1 MRNVLGIHYEGGSG
15 KYSGLTEQFG
25 AKKSE
30 MFAFIIEKVM
40 AVTQGWKQRH
50 LSLGGKQTL
59 LKAVALNMP
68 IYSMSD
74 FKLPKEVCDEINGI
88 LAQFWWSSGDRK

>member
-40 AVTQGWKQRH
+40 AVTQ
-50 LSLGGKQTL
+50 
-59 LKAVALNMP
+59 
-68 IYSMSD
+68 
-74 FKLPKEVCDEINGI
+74 
-88 LAQFWWSSGDRK
+88 